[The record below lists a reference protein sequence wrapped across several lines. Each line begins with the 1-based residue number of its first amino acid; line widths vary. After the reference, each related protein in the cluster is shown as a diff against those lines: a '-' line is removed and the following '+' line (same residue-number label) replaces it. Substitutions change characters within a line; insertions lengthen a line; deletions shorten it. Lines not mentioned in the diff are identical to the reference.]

1 MNRFTPPGRFVGF
14 VQVLFRLLLHEFLL
28 SRLVTGPTSRGTFG
42 RPESVGCVAPQ
53 ANIVQVFFLSSVIL
67 TMGSGCACGSDRRIS
82 GGSDAGR
89 FVAGRSVAKR
99 NSGGSTGGDFD
110 ETRFVEGGED
120 GRSSMEEEMFFWK
133 SASECGAGEKDEEE
147 DEEEPEEVC
156 RLPEPFIGAGGWGKP
171 LGKFKQTFY
180 WTALERE
187 SSGGS
192 LVEIY
197 DQRGRVIA
205 KVPLDFAC
213 ELGVEGSGM
222 LADGRVVNYWGAGD
236 RCVKTT
242 VCRRPHYPSRNCY
255 QVLNQERYPWGK
267 GVRRRSLIP
276 YLSLA
281 TDPHVVS
288 FGTII
293 YLPAWDGYVLPDGSV
308 HDGCFRSDDT
318 GGAIIEDHID
328 FFSGKKSEWL
338 QMKNHFPKSVEVYI
352 DPPRCSDINEWYD
365 AVGAGCCDDVDC
377 SYAGGVCLGDLYF
390 PGGYCSLESCRGG
403 DCPDVGGYFAFC
415 TDFFTGGTCV
425 ARCMEDEDCRR
436 GYVCR
441 EVRDL
446 AGGTGMACI
455 PEH

>member
-1 MNRFTPPGRFVGF
+1 MTF
-14 VQVLFRLLLHEFLL
+14 LSFLL
-28 SRLVTGPTSRGTFG
+28 KWRTARRVRETFYWG
-42 RPESVGCVAPQ
+42 ACFCGLFAIAFVFGCTK
-53 ANIVQVFFLSSVIL
+53 N
-67 TMGSGCACGSDRRIS
+67 
-82 GGSDAGR
+82 
-89 FVAGRSVAKR
+89 
-99 NSGGSTGGDFD
+99 TGGVID
-110 ETRFVEGGED
+110 EGQKASRIDDDSKGGRVHANGRYEIEVNED
-120 GRSSMEEEMFFWK
+120 WRQCKEAEIFFWR
-133 SASECGAGEKDEEE
+133 DESHCYV
-147 DEEEPEEVC
+147 DENDKYQEVC
-156 RLPEPFIGAGGWGKP
+156 RLPEPFIGAGGWGKR

-187 SSGGS
+187 GDDGP
-192 LVEIY
+192 LVAIY
-197 DQRGRVIA
+197 DQRGRIIA

-213 ELGVEGSGM
+213 ELGVEGSGI
-222 LADGRVVNYWGAGD
+222 LADGRVVNYWASGD
-236 RCVKTT
+236 RCVRTT

-281 TDPHVVS
+281 TDPYVVP
-288 FGTII
+288 FGTVI
-293 YLPAWDGYVLPDGSV
+293 YLPAWDGYVLPDGTV

-352 DPPRCSDINEWYD
+352 DPPRCPDIIEWHD

-425 ARCMEDEDCRR
+425 SRCVEDEDCRS
-436 GYVCR
+436 GYVCI